1 MSVGVGALG
10 QQGAGFIPNDPGV
23 SEGKLRVGAQR
34 HSLLLAKP
42 LVAEMPGFAPA
53 WRYSQRESIKI
64 REGVFLASGFCFANA
79 EVGHCH
85 VPVPELG
92 SGTRC

>member
-1 MSVGVGALG
+1 MSVRVGALG

-53 WRYSQRESIKI
+53 WRYSQRESIKSA
-64 REGVFLASGFCFANA
+64 RVYSLPVAFALRTLRSDSAMFQFLN
-79 EVGHCH
+79 
-85 VPVPELG
+85 
-92 SGTRC
+92 